1 MTQEILF
8 EVREVALAFEGV
20 KALTGVDFSMKRGE
34 LTALIGPNGAGK
46 TSLLNCIN
54 GFYRPQQG
62 SIRLLEQELLGE
74 RSHLIA
80 VLGIAR
86 TFQNVEVLGKSSV
99 IENVL
104 LGRHIFIQD
113 SILSC
118 GIHLGAAGRNEKRNR
133 DKVLEIIDFL
143 GLTDDRERSVGDLPY
158 GRQKLVE
165 IARALAMEPKLLL
178 LDEPTSGMT
187 PVEKNLVGEVM
198 QRIRRELGVTQLLI
212 EHDMGFVMGLC
223 DRALVLDFGRVI
235 ADGTPKQVLSMPQVI
250 SAYLGG
256 GLEVAG

>member
-1 MTQEILF
+1 MSDDILF
-8 EVREVALAFEGV
+8 EVRDVALAFGGV
-20 KALTGVDFSMKRGE
+20 RALAGVHFGMKRGE
-34 LTALIGPNGAGK
+34 MTALIGPNGAGK

-54 GFYRPQQG
+54 GFYRPQAG
-62 SIRLLEQELLGE
+62 SIRFLGRELLRE

-113 SILSC
+113 SILAC
-118 GIHLGAAGRNEKRNR
+118 GIHLGAAARNEKRNR

-143 GLTDDRERSVGDLPY
+143 GLTEDREKSVGDLPY

-187 PVEKNLVGEVM
+187 PVEKNLVGDVM
-198 QRIRRELGVTQLLI
+198 QRIRREMGVTQLLI
-212 EHDMGFVMGLC
+212 EHDMGFVTGLC
-223 DRALVLDFGRVI
+223 DRALVLDFGQI
-235 ADGTPKQVLSMPQVI
+235 IGDGTPKEVLAMPQVI

-256 GLEVAG
+256 DFVG

>member
-1 MTQEILF
+1 MTQDILF

-20 KALTGVDFSMKRGE
+20 KALTGVDFSMRRGE

-62 SIRLLEQELLGE
+62 SIRLLERELLHE

-104 LGRHIFIQD
+104 VGRHIFIQD

-118 GIHLGAAGRNEKRNR
+118 AIHLGAAGRNEKRNR

-143 GLTDDRERSVGDLPY
+143 GLTRDRERPVGDLPY

-187 PVEKNLVGEVM
+187 PVEKRLVGEVM
-198 QRIRRELGVTQLLI
+198 QRIRREMGVTQLII

-223 DRALVLDFGRVI
+223 DRALVLDFGRII
-235 ADGTPKQVLSMPQVI
+235 ADGTPEQVLSMPQVI

-256 GLEVAG
+256 DLERAE